1 MRKKEKLPSEAV
13 KADTDPKPDDQIIND
28 LIQKRKLQ
36 QDALKK
42 IIVSMDKTAD
52 YEVKKESS
60 TKLN

>member
-13 KADTDPKPDDQIIND
+13 KPDMDPKPDEQIISD

-42 IIVSMDKTAD
+42 IITAMDKTS
-52 YEVKKESS
+52 EGNKNSS